1 MKSPLRRFRGF
12 ALHHHHHHRERKD
25 HRPPSAKLDELVY
38 AAQEMEDMR
47 NCYDSL
53 LSAAAA
59 TTNSVYEFAEA
70 MGEMG
75 TCLLEKAA
83 LNYDDDE
90 SGE

>member
-1 MKSPLRRFRGF
+1 MKSPLCRFRGF
-12 ALHHHHHHRERKD
+12 GHHHRERRD
-25 HRPPSAKLDELVY
+25 HAPPPAKLDELVH
-38 AAQEMEDMR
+38 AAQEMDEMR
-47 NCYDSL
+47 SCYDSL

-70 MGEMG
+70 MEEMG